1 MLEYYNLLRQ
11 KNQGMVQISNQNCHI
26 PSKVM
31 VSRQSQILLLSLAVL
46 LVIHSVGA
54 FQSSFR
60 APWQSSLLGKEIGST
75 SLMKDGHKLSSAGCA
90 SARAYAKQSE
100 NEDEDETS
108 FLMKPFATPSGEI
121 VYVLR
126 LLSPT
131 SSHHRLFPFRM
142 LYIH

>member
-1 MLEYYNLLRQ
+1 
-11 KNQGMVQISNQNCHI
+11 
-26 PSKVM
+26 M

-54 FQSSFR
+54 FQISSR
-60 APWQSSLLGKEIGST
+60 VPWQSSLLGKDIGST
-75 SLMKDGHKLSSAGCA
+75 SLVKDGHKISSSGFA

-100 NEDEDETS
+100 NEDETS

-126 LLSPT
+126 L
-131 SSHHRLFPFRM
+131 
-142 LYIH
+142 